1 MNQQSKYERQQGL
14 YRSEYE
20 HDACGVGMVANLS
33 GEASHE
39 IVVNGMTILKR
50 LMHRGATGNDPE
62 TGDGAGLLMKIPHG
76 FFRKVLGDVF
86 SHKERKERKDNKEAN
101 KLCDLCDLCSENK
114 PFGVAMIFGGEGEE
128 GAIAAAVHGEGC
140 EVLAWRDV
148 PTNPSAIGKDARSV
162 MPRIRQLFVAL
173 RHSTTD
179 SGQRLSDDE
188 CRMSFEHRLY
198 VIRRQIEKTTTKTYV
213 CSCSSRTIVYKG
225 LLLATQIEKFYP
237 DLSDPDF
244 ISPFAIVHQRY
255 STNTFPSWEL
265 AHPFRAIAH
274 NGEINALKGNLNALA
289 AREPSLAFS
298 EAAGAGRQ
306 PYQDSARPESAPYQI
321 DIKKILP
328 LINKGQSDSAS
339 LDNMF
344 ELLVAAGRDAPHA
357 MMMLIPQAWGAKYHM
372 GHDVRA
378 FYEYHSA
385 LMEPWDGPAAV
396 AFTDGISLGAALDRN
411 GLRPARWTLTKDGL
425 FVLASETGVLD
436 IAPESVARHGRLK
449 PGSILWLDLVNHR
462 LMEDAEVKTYYAR
475 RQPYRRW
482 VKENH
487 IPVTGLFNEIV
498 PSKMGN
504 GELGMG
510 NGILDEQQ
518 RFGWTLEDVEL
529 ILRPMAET
537 GHEPVGAMGNDAAL
551 ACLRA
556 HGQFRLFDYFHQLF
570 AQVTNPPIDPIR
582 EELVMSIMTYIGNQA
597 NILSE
602 TPEHAR
608 LVKMTR
614 PVLTDDELER
624 MRNIPDF
631 PAKTLSMC
639 VRERGECKV
648 ECVKCKV
655 GNGEPGWLNTALDQ
669 LAADALQAVK
679 DGAKI
684 IILSDRNFLAAKDAK
699 IAKDSGDN
707 NLCDLCD
714 LCGKKR
720 IPSLLAVTAVNKALA
735 EAGVRPSVGI
745 VVESGEVL
753 EVHHFA
759 VLLGFGA
766 TAINPWLALA
776 TVSQIGRAVA
786 PRPPQSA
793 AAAGAGRQPYRGGDA
808 ARPESAPYLAT
819 TNYVTAVCKGIMKI
833 MSKMGISTLRSYR
846 SARIFEAVGLGPK
859 LMEEYFGGVTSPVGG
874 LELEDIE
881 NLIEG
886 VRGNLGS
893 PGSCPPGG
901 EYRARKGGEEHLWNP
916 QRLIDFREAVRHND
930 YARFHRYTDDIDQHS
945 HVTLRSQ
952 LEFANVANVKML
964 PMANSNDQLETGNI
978 GTGNNSTLATFIE
991 PVDSI
996 VKHFVGG
1003 AMSLGS
1009 LSPEA
1014 HETIALALNGL
1025 GTMSNSGE
1033 GGENP
1038 ERFGT
1043 EKNSAIKQVAS
1054 GRFGVTIEYL
1064 RSAKDL
1070 QIKLAQGAK
1079 PGEGGQLPGHKVNDL
1094 VARLRHAKPG
1104 TTLISPPPHHDIY
1117 SIEDLAQLIYD
1128 LKCANP
1134 EARVSVKLVSEAGV
1148 GTIAAGVAKAHADVV
1163 VISGFDGGTGA
1174 APLTSMKHAGLP
1186 WEVGLAEAHQTLIKN
1201 NLRHRV
1207 KLQVDGQLRTGRD
1220 IVIAAMLGADEFAFG
1235 TSMLVSL
1242 GCVQCRNCNLNCCPV
1257 GIATQKEGLR
1267 AKFAGKPEHLQSYFR
1282 FLAEEV
1288 REILASLGLHSLAE
1302 ARGRTDLLQAK
1313 EGTTFDFGDLFATK
1327 NAKIAKDSCDK
1338 NLCGLCGKESENYDT
1353 RELIPA
1359 VESGER
1365 TLVRMISNCDRSVGA
1380 ALSGWLVAR
1389 RASSPADL
1397 TVNFT
1402 GVAGQSFGA
1411 FLAKGITF
1419 NLRGEANDYIG
1430 KSLSGGVI
1438 TIRPPEL
1445 PKSPDI
1451 PDNPESPEF
1460 HPETNVIAGNVIA
1473 YGGTSGAIYINGQ
1486 AGERF
1491 GIRNS
1496 GVTLVAEG
1504 IGDHGCEYMT
1514 GGVALILGPTGIN
1527 FGAGMTGGVAYVL
1540 DESGDFDLK
1549 CNLDSI
1555 DLAGVAAD
1563 SEEERELLAL
1573 LREHVARTASPLA
1586 ARVLA
1591 DWPAYR
1597 PKFVRAVPVASA

>member
-1 MNQQSKYERQQGL
+1 MNHQSEYGRQRGL

-39 IVVNGMTILKR
+39 IVVKGTTILKR

-76 FFRKVLGDVF
+76 FFRKVVEELSRAETQSG
-86 SHKERKERKDNKEAN
+86 KERGEAF
-101 KLCDLCDLCSENK
+101 L
-114 PFGVAMIFGGEGEE
+114 FGVAMIFGGEGEE
-128 GAIAAAVHGEGC
+128 KAIENAVRAEGC

-148 PTNPSAIGKDARSV
+148 PTNPDAIGTDARKV
-162 MPRIRQLFVAL
+162 MPRIRQLFIAAKITKNAETREKLCDVC
-173 RHSTTD
+173 D
-179 SGQRLSDDE
+179 PCGKNDE
-188 CRMSFEHRLY
+188 GFEHRLY
-198 VIRRQIEKTTTKTYV
+198 VVRRQIEKTTRNTYV

-244 ISPFAIVHQRY
+244 VSPFAIVHQRY

-274 NGEINALKGNLNALA
+274 NGEINAIKGNLNALA
-289 AREPSLAFS
+289 AREGALKFPDVVMATASMERQEGRAVAPRPPQKS
-298 EAAGAGRQ
+298 AVAGAGRQ
-306 PYQDSARPESAPYQI
+306 PYQI

-328 LINKGQSDSAS
+328 LIDRRQSDSAS

-396 AFTDGISLGAALDRN
+396 AFTDGIGLGATLDRN

-436 IAPESVARHGRLK
+436 IPPENVVRHGRLK
-449 PGSILWLDLVNHR
+449 PGSILWLDLERHR
-462 LMEDAEVKTYYAR
+462 LMEDAEVKTFYAR
-475 RQPYRRW
+475 RRPYRRW

-498 PSKMGN
+498 PSSADGRTVSS
-504 GELGMG
+504 
-510 NGILDEQQ
+510 Q
-518 RFGWTLEDVEL
+518 REYFGWTLEDLEL

-551 ACLRA
+551 ACL
-556 HGQFRLFDYFHQLF
+556 GGGNRLCLFNYFHQLF

-597 NILSE
+597 NILAE

-614 PVLTDDELER
+614 PVLTDDELKR
-624 MRNIPDF
+624 MRNIPEF
-631 PAKTLSMC
+631 PAKTLSMHA
-639 VRERGECKV
+639 EQQGP
-648 ECVKCKV
+648 
-655 GNGEPGWLNTALDQ
+655 GNGERGWLKAALDR
-669 LAADALQAVK
+669 LAAEALQAVRN
-679 DGAKI
+679 GAKI
-684 IILSDRNFLAAKDAK
+684 LILSDRERDVRHETIDAATRLAPNV
-699 IAKDSGDN
+699 SRQN
-707 NLCDLCD
+707 
-714 LCGKKR
+714 R
-720 IPSLLAVTAVNKALA
+720 IPSLLAVAAVNKALTK
-735 EAGVRPSVGI
+735 AGVRPSVGI

-776 TVSQIGRAVA
+776 SLPHFAKC
-786 PRPPQSA
+786 
-793 AAAGAGRQPYRGGDA
+793 GGS
-808 ARPESAPYLAT
+808 PNPHLAT
-819 TNYVTAVCKGIMKI
+819 SNYISAVCKGIMKI

-859 LMEEYFGGVTSPVGG
+859 IMDEYFGGVTSPVGG

-881 NLIEG
+881 QIIDARHGTLDEQRVARLTSHAQVLSSI
-886 VRGNLGS
+886 V
-893 PGSCPPGG
+893 PGG
-901 EYRARKGGEEHLWNP
+901 AYRARKGGEEHLWTP

-930 YARFHRYTDDIDQHS
+930 YARFHRYTDDIDRNS
-945 HVTLRSQ
+945 RVTLRSQ
-952 LEFANVANVKML
+952 LEFEDARQEPRDETTRLASHVSRQE
-964 PMANSNDQLETGNI
+964 NSRLEPI
-978 GTGNNSTLATFIE
+978 
-991 PVDSI
+991 DSI

-1043 EKNSAIKQVAS
+1043 DRNSAIKQVAS

-1079 PGEGGQLPGHKVNDL
+1079 PGEGGQLPAHKVNEF

-1134 EARVSVKLVSEAGV
+1134 GARVSVKLVSEAGV

-1186 WEVGLAEAHQTLIKN
+1186 WETGLAEAHQTLVKN

-1220 IVIAAMLGADEFAFG
+1220 IVVAAMLGADEFAFG

-1257 GIATQKEGLR
+1257 GIATQKEELR
-1267 AKFAGKPEHLQSYFR
+1267 AKFAGKPEHLQTYFR

-1288 REILASLGLHSLAE
+1288 REILASLGLRSLAE
-1302 ARGRTDLLQAK
+1302 ARGRVDMLKAK
-1313 EGTTFDFGDLFATK
+1313 EGSAFDFGEMLAFNERLGEDTPPCQDGTVGSRVPRDGAVGSRVPHDG
-1327 NAKIAKDSCDK
+1327 AAGRDAPVAPQ
-1338 NLCGLCGKESENYDT
+1338 NYDT

-1359 VESGER
+1359 VERGE
-1365 TLVRMISNCDRSVGA
+1365 TSLVRIISNCDRSVGA
-1380 ALSGWLVAR
+1380 ALSGWSVANP
-1389 RASSPADL
+1389 SPDGR
-1397 TVNFT
+1397 TVFVQFT

-1419 NLRGEANDYIG
+1419 DLRGEANDYVG

-1438 TIRPPEL
+1438 TIAPPDSKRTTASNVA
-1445 PKSPDI
+1445 PFS
-1451 PDNPESPEF
+1451 PES
-1460 HPETNVIAGNVIA
+1460 NVIAGNVIA
-1473 YGGTSGAIYINGQ
+1473 YGATSGQIFINGL

-1496 GVTLVAEG
+1496 GATLVVEG
-1504 IGDHGCEYMT
+1504 VGDHGCEYMT
-1514 GGVALILGPTGIN
+1514 GGVAVILGPVGVN
-1527 FGAGMTGGVAYVL
+1527 FAAGMTGGVAYVYDEAATL
-1540 DESGDFDLK
+1540 DLNS
-1549 CNLDSI
+1549 NLDSV
-1555 DLAGVAAD
+1555 DLFPIEAG
-1563 SEEERELLAL
+1563 SEDEKELLSVL
-1573 LREHVARTASPLA
+1573 GEHIARTGSPKA
-1586 ARVLA
+1586 KRIVEGWAEARPMFTKV
-1591 DWPAYR
+1591 
-1597 PKFVRAVPVASA
+1597 VPVAVATSAC

>member
-1 MNQQSKYERQQGL
+1 MNGKYVQQGL
-14 YRSEYE
+14 YRREYE

-33 GEASHE
+33 GEANHD
-39 IVVNGMTILKR
+39 IVEKGMTILKR

-62 TGDGAGLLMKIPHG
+62 TGDGAGLLLKIPHA
-76 FFRKVLGDVF
+76 FFRKVIGTLSHAEAQRDGD
-86 SHKERKERKDNKEAN
+86 RG
-101 KLCDLCDLCSENK
+101 ENFL
-114 PFGVAMIFGGEGEE
+114 FGVAMIFGGEGEE
-128 GAIAAAVHGEGC
+128 KTIEKVVKDEGC
-140 EVLAWRDV
+140 EVIGWRDV
-148 PTNPSAIGKDARSV
+148 PVNPDAIGHDARKV
-162 MPRIRQLFVAL
+162 MPKIRQLFISESL
-173 RHSTTD
+173 TGFT
-179 SGQRLSDDE
+179 RLTELSESSNPVNPVNPVKKD
-188 CRMSFEHRLY
+188 FERRLY
-198 VIRRQIEKTTTKTYV
+198 IIRREIEKATKDTYV

-255 STNTFPSWEL
+255 STNTFPTWEL

-274 NGEINALKGNLNALA
+274 NGEINAIKGNLTALA
-289 AREPSLAFS
+289 AREASL
-298 EAAGAGRQ
+298 
-306 PYQDSARPESAPYQI
+306 ESPTFG
-321 DIKKILP
+321 DDLKKILP
-328 LINKGQSDSAS
+328 IVHGGQSDSAS
-339 LDNMF
+339 LDNIF

-357 MMMLIPQAWGAKYHM
+357 MMMLVPQAWGAKYHM

-396 AFTDGISLGAALDRN
+396 AFTDGLGLGATLDRN
-411 GLRPARWTLTKDGL
+411 GLRPARWTLTKHGL

-436 IAPESVARHGRLK
+436 IAPGDIERHGRLK
-449 PGSILWLDLVNHR
+449 PGAILWLDLEKHR
-462 LMEDAEVKTYYAR
+462 LMEDAEIKNSYAR
-475 RQPYRRW
+475 RRPYRRW
-482 VKENH
+482 VKENQ
-487 IPVTGLFNEIV
+487 IPVTGLFTEIV
-498 PSKMGN
+498 PSKLGN
-504 GELGMG
+504 GEWGMG
-510 NGILDEQQ
+510 NGIQRERE
-518 RFGWTLEDVEL
+518 RFGWSLEDVEL

-551 ACLRA
+551 ACLRGA
-556 HGQFRLFDYFHQLF
+556 GNNGQFKMFDCFHQLF

-582 EELVMSIMTYIGNQA
+582 EELVMSIMTYIGNEG
-597 NILSE
+597 NILAE
-602 TPEHAR
+602 TPGHAR

-614 PVLTDDELER
+614 PVLTDDELKR

-631 PAKTLSMC
+631 PAKTLSMI
-639 VRERGECKV
+639 VGEWGT
-648 ECVKCKV
+648 
-655 GNGEPGWLNTALDQ
+655 GNGERETGNGERGWLKDALDA
-669 LAADALQAVK
+669 LAADALAAVK
-679 DGAKI
+679 EGAKI
-684 IILSDRNFLAAKDAK
+684 VILTDRISHAETQSRRDGLTQ
-699 IAKDSGDN
+699 SSVSQR
-707 NLCDLCD
+707 LCAS
-714 LCGKKR
+714 KK
-720 IPSLLAVTAVNKALA
+720 IPSLLAVAAVNKALVD
-735 EAGVRPSVGI
+735 AGARPSVGI
-745 VVESGEVL
+745 VVESGEVR

-766 TAINPWLALA
+766 TAVNPYLALA
-776 TVSQIGRAVA
+776 TVTEIGKDDTVK
-786 PRPPQSA
+786 A
-793 AAAGAGRQPYRGGDA
+793 AA
-808 ARPESAPYLAT
+808 
-819 TNYVTAVCKGIMKI
+819 NYVTAVCKGLMKI

-859 LMEEYFGGVTSPVGG
+859 IMAEYFDGVTSPVGG

-881 NLIEG
+881 KIVG
-886 VRGNLGS
+886 VKSWSGRKEECNSILQLQLKT
-893 PGSCPPGG
+893 PTLPPGG
-901 EYRARKGGEEHLWNP
+901 EYRTRNGGEEHLWTP
-916 QRLIDFREAVRHND
+916 QRLVDFRESVRHDD
-930 YARFHRYTDDIDQHS
+930 YARFKRYTDDIDQNS

-952 LEFANVANVKML
+952 LEFKVGVGER
-964 PMANSNDQLETGNI
+964 ND
-978 GTGNNSTLATFIE
+978 STLELQLKTRTIQGTNDVE
-991 PVDSI
+991 PADSI

-1079 PGEGGQLPGHKVNDL
+1079 PGEGGQLPAHKVDEF

-1186 WEVGLAEAHQTLIKN
+1186 WEVGLAEAHQTLVKN

-1235 TSMLVSL
+1235 TSMLVSI

-1257 GIATQKEGLR
+1257 GIATQKPELR
-1267 AKFAGKPEHLQSYFR
+1267 CKFAGKPEHLQRYFR

-1288 REILASLGLHSLAE
+1288 REHLAALGLKSLAE
-1302 ARGRTDLLQAK
+1302 ARGRADLLKAK
-1313 EGTTFDFGDLFATK
+1313 DGTSFDFSEMLASEEIGNSTLQLETPTPTIK
-1327 NAKIAKDSCDK
+1327 
-1338 NLCGLCGKESENYDT
+1338 ENYDF

-1359 VESGER
+1359 VEKGETEISR
-1365 TLVRMISNCDRSVGA
+1365 NISNCDRSVGT
-1380 ALSGWLVAR
+1380 ALSGWLIGEWGMGNGER
-1389 RASSPADL
+1389 NIE
-1397 TVNFT
+1397 VNFT

-1411 FLAKGITF
+1411 FLARGVTF
-1419 NLRGEANDYIG
+1419 NLVGEANDYIG
-1430 KSLSGGVI
+1430 KGISGGII
-1438 TIRPPEL
+1438 TIRPP
-1445 PKSPDI
+1445 KSDI
-1451 PDNPESPEF
+1451 VPEG
-1460 HPETNVIAGNVIA
+1460 NVIAGNVIA
-1473 YGGTSGAIYINGQ
+1473 YGGTSGAIFLNGQ

-1514 GGVALILGPTGIN
+1514 GGKVLVLGSTGVN
-1527 FGAGMTGGVAYVL
+1527 FGAGMTGGVAYVI
-1540 DESGDFDLK
+1540 DEAGDFDLK

-1555 DLAGVAAD
+1555 DLAGIAENSD
-1563 SEEERELLAL
+1563 DEQELLAL
-1573 LREHVARTASPLA
+1573 IREHAERTGSPLA
-1586 ARVLA
+1586 ARILA
-1591 DWPAYR
+1591 DWSAYR
-1597 PKFVRAVPVASA
+1597 PKFVKILPTGR

>member
-1 MNQQSKYERQQGL
+1 MNQQGKYEERGL
-14 YRSEYE
+14 YRREYE

-39 IVVNGMTILKR
+39 IVEKGMTILKR

-62 TGDGAGLLMKIPHG
+62 TGDGAGLLMRIPHE
-76 FFRKVLGDVF
+76 FFKKILGNGEWGTGNGD
-86 SHKERKERKDNKEAN
+86 
-101 KLCDLCDLCSENK
+101 
-114 PFGVAMIFGGEGEE
+114 FGVAMIFGGEGEE
-128 GAIAAAVHGEGC
+128 EKIEAAVKGEGC

-148 PTNPSAIGKDARSV
+148 PTNPEAIGHDARAV
-162 MPRIRQLFVAL
+162 MPRIRQLFIGTSDLGPRTQATEVGSPKSEAL
-173 RHSTTD
+173 
-179 SGQRLSDDE
+179 
-188 CRMSFEHRLY
+188 SFERRLY
-198 VIRRQIEKTTTKTYV
+198 IIRRVIEKATKNTYV

-255 STNTFPSWEL
+255 STNTFPTWEL

-274 NGEINALKGNLNALA
+274 NGEINAIKGNLNALA
-289 AREPSLAFS
+289 AREASLKSPAF
-298 EAAGAGRQ
+298 G
-306 PYQDSARPESAPYQI
+306 D
-321 DIKKILP
+321 DLKKILP
-328 LINKGQSDSAS
+328 IVHGGQSDSAS
-339 LDNMF
+339 LDNIF
-344 ELLVAAGRDAPHA
+344 ELLVATGRDAPHA

-396 AFTDGISLGAALDRN
+396 AFTDGVGLGATLDRN
-411 GLRPARWTLTKDGL
+411 GLRPARWTLTNDGL

-436 IAPESVARHGRLK
+436 IAPESIVRHGRLR
-449 PGSILWLDLVNHR
+449 PGAILWLDLEKHR
-462 LMEDAEVKTYYAR
+462 LMEDAEIKNFYAR
-475 RQPYRRW
+475 RRPYRRW

-487 IPVTGLFNEIV
+487 IPVTGLFTEIV
-498 PSKMGN
+498 PSSPDGRTVSDQK
-504 GELGMG
+504 
-510 NGILDEQQ
+510 
-518 RFGWTLEDVEL
+518 RFGWSLEDIEL
-529 ILRPMAET
+529 ILCPMVET

-551 ACLRA
+551 ASLSKKSRT
-556 HGQFRLFDYFHQLF
+556 LFDYFHQLF

-582 EELVMSIMTYIGNQA
+582 EELVMSIMTYIGNEG
-597 NILSE
+597 NILAE

-614 PVLTDDELER
+614 PVLTDDEIVRLR
-624 MRNIPDF
+624 SIPDF
-631 PAKTLSMC
+631 PAKTLSMI
-639 VRERGECKV
+639 VGERV
-648 ECVKCKV
+648 A
-655 GNGEPGWLNTALDQ
+655 GNGEQGWLKAALDA
-669 LAADALQAVK
+669 LADDALAAVK

-684 IILSDRNFLAAKDAK
+684 IVLSDRFLNADAASEVLK
-699 IAKDSGDN
+699 N
-707 NLCDLCD
+707 
-714 LCGKKR
+714 R
-720 IPSLLAVTAVNKALA
+720 IPSLLAVAAVNKALTK
-735 EAGVRPSVGI
+735 AGVRPSVGI
-745 VVESGEVL
+745 VVESGEVR

-766 TAINPWLALA
+766 TAVNPWLALA
-776 TVSQIGRAVA
+776 TVSDI
-786 PRPPQSA
+786 
-793 AAAGAGRQPYRGGDA
+793 A
-808 ARPESAPYLAT
+808 AREGIAPHQAT
-819 TNYVTAVCKGIMKI
+819 SNYVSAICKGIMKI

-846 SARIFEAVGLGPK
+846 SARIFEAVGLGSK
-859 LMEEYFGGVTSPVGG
+859 IMAEYFEGVTSPVGG
-874 LELEDIE
+874 LELQDIE
-881 NLIEG
+881 EILT
-886 VRGNLGS
+886 GS
-893 PGSCPPGG
+893 ARLTGSVQNTLSPGG
-901 EYRARKGGEEHLWNP
+901 EYRLRKEGEEHLWTP
-916 QRLIDFREAVRHND
+916 QRLVDFRESVRHDD
-930 YARFHRYTDDIDQHS
+930 YARFHRYTDDIDQNS

-952 LEFANVANVKML
+952 LKFKSLTGFTGLEKTINPDNLVNPVK
-964 PMANSNDQLETGNI
+964 TNI
-978 GTGNNSTLATFIE
+978 ES
-991 PVDSI
+991 VDSI

-1043 EKNSAIKQVAS
+1043 DRNSAIKQVAS

-1079 PGEGGQLPGHKVNDL
+1079 PGEGGQLPAHKVNEF

-1186 WEVGLAEAHQTLIKN
+1186 WEVGLAEAHQTLVKN
-1201 NLRHRV
+1201 NLRDRV

-1220 IVIAAMLGADEFAFG
+1220 IVVAAMLGADEFAFG

-1242 GCVQCRNCNLNCCPV
+1242 GCIQCRNCNLNCCPV
-1257 GIATQKEGLR
+1257 GIATQKDELR
-1267 AKFAGKPEHLQSYFR
+1267 CKFAGKPEHLQRYFR

-1288 REILASLGLHSLAE
+1288 REHLASLGLNSLAE
-1302 ARGRTDLLQAK
+1302 ARGRTDLLKAK
-1313 EGTTFDFGDLFATK
+1313 EDSKFDFGEMLAQDEKTLDNET
-1327 NAKIAKDSCDK
+1327 
-1338 NLCGLCGKESENYDT
+1338 SEVGSPKFEVLDNYDF

-1359 VESGER
+1359 VDKGE
-1365 TLVRMISNCDRSVGA
+1365 THLVRAISNCDRSVGT
-1380 ALSGWLVAR
+1380 ALSGHIAKAR
-1389 RASSPADL
+1389 FENRSPEGQT
-1397 TVNFT
+1397 TVDFT

-1411 FLAKGITF
+1411 FLAKGVVF

-1438 TIRPPEL
+1438 TIAPP
-1445 PKSPDI
+1445 PGFAGA
-1451 PDNPESPEF
+1451 PEA
-1460 HPETNVIAGNVIA
+1460 NAIAGNVIA
-1473 YGGTSGAIYINGQ
+1473 YGATSGAIYINGQ

-1496 GVTLVAEG
+1496 GATLVVEG

-1514 GGVALILGPTGIN
+1514 GGAAVVLGPVGVN
-1527 FGAGMTGGVAYVL
+1527 FAAGMTGGVAYVY
-1540 DESGDFDLK
+1540 DESGDLDLN
-1549 CNLDSI
+1549 CNLDSV
-1555 DLAGVAAD
+1555 DLFPVAEG
-1563 SEEERELLAL
+1563 SEDEAQLLSILRRHVELTSSPKASRMLASWSL
-1573 LREHVARTASPLA
+1573 
-1586 ARVLA
+1586 
-1591 DWPAYR
+1591 
-1597 PKFVRAVPVASA
+1597 VRARFAKVVPTCA

>member
-1 MNQQSKYERQQGL
+1 MNQQSKFEHQGL
-14 YRSEYE
+14 YRREFE

-62 TGDGAGLLMKIPHG
+62 TGDGAGLLMRIPKK
-76 FFRKVLGDVF
+76 FFAAKVTPLRDRMSGNASF
-86 SHKERKERKDNKEAN
+86 
-101 KLCDLCDLCSENK
+101 

-128 GAIAAAVHGEGC
+128 KIVEDTVRNNNC

-148 PTNPSAIGKDARSV
+148 PTNPDAIGKDARSV
-162 MPRIRQLFVAL
+162 MPRIRQLFIGAL
-173 RHSTTD
+173 DLGSE
-179 SGQRLSDDE
+179 SA
-188 CRMSFEHRLY
+188 FERRLY
-198 VIRRQIEKTTTKTYV
+198 IIRREIEKAAKNLYI

-225 LLLATQIEKFYP
+225 LLLATQMEKFYP

-244 ISPFAIVHQRY
+244 ISPFALVHQRY

-265 AHPFRAIAH
+265 AHPFRALAH

-289 AREPSLAFS
+289 AREPSLASPLFGD
-298 EAAGAGRQ
+298 ELKRL
-306 PYQDSARPESAPYQI
+306 
-321 DIKKILP
+321 LP
-328 LINKGQSDSAS
+328 IVHQGQSDSAS
-339 LDNMF
+339 LDNIF
-344 ELLVAAGRDAPHA
+344 EMLVAAGRDAPHA

-396 AFTDGISLGAALDRN
+396 AFTDGIGIGATLDRN
-411 GLRPARWTLTKDGL
+411 GLRPARWTLTNDGL

-436 IAPESVARHGRLK
+436 IAPERIARHGRIK
-449 PGSILWLDLVNHR
+449 PGSILWLDLEKHR
-462 LMEDAEVKTYYAR
+462 ILEDAELKNFYAR
-475 RQPYRRW
+475 RRPYRRW
-482 VKENH
+482 INENH
-487 IPVTGLFNEIV
+487 IPVTGLFTEIV
-498 PSKMGN
+498 PSKCPH
-504 GELGMG
+504 
-510 NGILDEQQ
+510 DESGKEALLRERQ
-518 RFGWTLEDVEL
+518 RFGWTLEDMEL
-529 ILRPMAET
+529 LLRPMAET

-551 ACLRA
+551 ACLSKRS
-556 HGQFRLFDYFHQLF
+556 HTLFDHFHQLF

-582 EELVMSIMTYIGNQA
+582 EELVMSIMTYIGNQG
-597 NILSE
+597 NILAE

-614 PVLTDDELER
+614 PVLTDDELKR
-624 MRNIPDF
+624 IRNIPDF
-631 PAKTLSMC
+631 PAKTLSMYFD
-639 VRERGECKV
+639 GKL
-648 ECVKCKV
+648 KA
-655 GNGEPGWLNTALDQ
+655 ALDA
-669 LAADALQAVK
+669 LATDALKAVK

-684 IILSDRNFLAAKDAK
+684 IVLSDRSALSA
-699 IAKDSGDN
+699 
-707 NLCDLCD
+707 
-714 LCGKKR
+714 KR
-720 IPSLLAVTAVNKALA
+720 IPSLLAVAAVNKVLTD
-735 EAGVRPSVGI
+735 AGVRPSVGI
-745 VVESGEVL
+745 IVESGEVR
-753 EVHHFA
+753 EIHHFA

-766 TAINPWLALA
+766 TAINPWLAFASLYDF
-776 TVSQIGRAVA
+776 TKCDSVT
-786 PRPPQSA
+786 A
-793 AAAGAGRQPYRGGDA
+793 AA
-808 ARPESAPYLAT
+808 
-819 TNYVTAVCKGIMKI
+819 NYVSAVCKGLMKI

-859 LMEEYFGGVTSPVGG
+859 IMSEYFGGVVSPVGG

-881 NLIEG
+881 NAQDTFL
-886 VRGNLGS
+886 
-893 PGSCPPGG
+893 PGG
-901 EYRARKGGEEHLWNP
+901 EYRARKGGVEHLWTPN
-916 QRLIDFREAVRHND
+916 RIVDFRESVRHD
-930 YARFHRYTDDIDQHS
+930 DFARFKRYTDSIDLES
-945 HVTLRSQ
+945 GVTLRSQ
-952 LEFANVANVKML
+952 LEFNGRA
-964 PMANSNDQLETGNI
+964 G
-978 GTGNNSTLATFIE
+978 STNPPVGSRVPRDSDGRAASPLAAADVQS
-991 PVDSI
+991 VDSI
-996 VKHFVGG
+996 VKHFIGG

-1043 EKNSAIKQVAS
+1043 DKNSAIKQVAS

-1064 RSAKDL
+1064 HSAKDL

-1079 PGEGGQLPGHKVNDL
+1079 PGEGGQLPAHKVDEF

-1134 EARVSVKLVSEAGV
+1134 KARISVKLVSEAGV

-1163 VISGFDGGTGA
+1163 IISGYDGGTGA

-1235 TSMLVSL
+1235 TSMLVSI
-1242 GCVQCRNCNLNCCPV
+1242 GCIQCRNCNLNCCPV
-1257 GIATQKEGLR
+1257 GIATQKPELR
-1267 AKFAGKPEHLQSYFR
+1267 HKFAGKPEHLQRYFR

-1288 REILASLGLHSLAE
+1288 REHLAALGLKSLAE
-1302 ARGRTDLLQAK
+1302 ARGRADLLKAK
-1313 EGTTFDFGDLFATK
+1313 EGSRFDFGDVLQRLSGEDVIVTS
-1327 NAKIAKDSCDK
+1327 NAKGDLDA
-1338 NLCGLCGKESENYDT
+1338 NYDA
-1353 RELIPA
+1353 RELIP
-1359 VESGER
+1359 SLKTDGEAI
-1365 TLVRMISNCDRSVGA
+1365 LDRMISNCDRSVGA
-1380 ALSGWLVAR
+1380 MLSGHIVGMR
-1389 RASSPADL
+1389 VPPV

-1411 FLAKGITF
+1411 FLAKSITF
-1419 NLRGEANDYIG
+1419 NLVGEANDYVG
-1430 KSLSGGVI
+1430 KSLSGGII
-1438 TIRPPEL
+1438 TIRPP
-1445 PKSPDI
+1445 SPDVRLFK
-1451 PDNPESPEF
+1451 PDEN
-1460 HPETNVIAGNVIA
+1460 TIAGNVIA
-1473 YGGTSGAIYINGQ
+1473 YGATSGKIFINGL

-1496 GVTLVAEG
+1496 GATLVAEG

-1514 GGVALILGPTGIN
+1514 GGVAVILGPVGVN
-1527 FGAGMTGGVAYVL
+1527 FAAGMTGGIAYVYDETATL
-1540 DESGDFDLK
+1540 DLNS
-1549 CNLDSI
+1549 NLDSV
-1555 DLAGVAAD
+1555 DLFPV
-1563 SEEERELLAL
+1563 EEGSAEEKELLSL
-1573 LREHVARTASPLA
+1573 LEEHVNRTCSPKAKAL
-1586 ARVLA
+1586 LA
-1591 DWPAYR
+1591 DWPNVR
-1597 PKFVRAVPVASA
+1597 PKFTKVEPTKAVGTSA

>member
-1 MNQQSKYERQQGL
+1 MNQQAKYEQQGL

-39 IVVNGMTILKR
+39 IVLKGMTILKR

-62 TGDGAGLLMKIPHG
+62 TGDGAGLLMRIPFA
-76 FFRKVLGDVF
+76 FFRKVMGF
-86 SHKERKERKDNKEAN
+86 GQKGT
-101 KLCDLCDLCSENK
+101 ENGA
-114 PFGVAMIFGGEGEE
+114 FGVAMVFGGEGEE
-128 GAIAAAVHGEGC
+128 STIENCVKNNSC
-140 EVLAWRDV
+140 EILGWRDV
-148 PTNPSAIGKDARSV
+148 PVNPDAVGHDARAV
-162 MPRIRQLFVAL
+162 MPRIRQLFIDCA
-173 RHSTTD
+173 D
-179 SGQRLSDDE
+179 
-188 CRMSFEHRLY
+188 EHRLY
-198 VIRRQIEKTTTKTYV
+198 VIRREIEKATSKTYI
-213 CSCSSRTIVYKG
+213 CSCSSRTVVYKG

-244 ISPFAIVHQRY
+244 ASSFAIVHQRY

-289 AREPSLAFS
+289 AREPSLASPVF
-298 EAAGAGRQ
+298 G
-306 PYQDSARPESAPYQI
+306 D

-328 LINKGQSDSAS
+328 VVHQGQSDSAS

-357 MMMLIPQAWGAKYHM
+357 MMMLVPQAWGRKYHM

-385 LMEPWDGPAAV
+385 LMEPWDGPAAL
-396 AFTDGISLGAALDRN
+396 AFTDGKSPGAALDRN
-411 GLRPARWTLTKDGL
+411 GLRPARWTLTKDGM

-436 IAPESVARHGRLK
+436 IAPETVARRGRLK
-449 PGSILWLDLVNHR
+449 PGSILWLDLAKHR
-462 LMEDAEVKTYYAR
+462 LMEDAELKTFYAR
-475 RQPYRRW
+475 RRPYRRW

-487 IPVTGLFNEIV
+487 IPVTGLFSEIV
-498 PSKMGN
+498 PSRLLCN
-504 GELGMG
+504 GELAA
-510 NGILDEQQ
+510 EQK
-518 RFGWTLEDVEL
+518 RFGYSLEDLEL
-529 ILRPMAET
+529 ILRPMCET

-551 ACLRA
+551 ACLSKKPRVM
-556 HGQFRLFDYFHQLF
+556 FDCFHQLF

-597 NILSE
+597 NILAE

-614 PVLTDDELER
+614 PVLTDDEMMRL
-624 MRNIPDF
+624 RNIPGF
-631 PAKTLSMC
+631 PAKTLSMAF
-639 VRERGECKV
+639 EGALKD
-648 ECVKCKV
+648 
-655 GNGEPGWLNTALDQ
+655 ALDN
-669 LAADALQAVK
+669 LASDALNAAK
-679 DGAKI
+679 EGAKI
-684 IILSDRNFLAAKDAK
+684 IILSDRDATASAK
-699 IAKDSGDN
+699 
-707 NLCDLCD
+707 
-714 LCGKKR
+714 R
-720 IPSLLAVTAVNKALA
+720 MPSLLAVAAVNKALA
-735 EAGVRPSVGI
+735 ATGDRASVGI
-745 VVESGEVL
+745 IVESGEVR

-759 VLLGFGA
+759 VLIGFGA
-766 TAINPWLALA
+766 TAVNPWLALA
-776 TVSQIGRAVA
+776 SVSEIGKTDKV
-786 PRPPQSA
+786 A
-793 AAAGAGRQPYRGGDA
+793 AAA
-808 ARPESAPYLAT
+808 
-819 TNYVTAVCKGIMKI
+819 NYVTAVCKGLMKI

-846 SARIFEAVGLGPK
+846 SAKIFEAVGLGPK
-859 LMEEYFGGVTSPVGG
+859 LMEDYFAGVTSPVGG
-874 LELEDIE
+874 MELEDLE
-881 NLIEG
+881 KALASNPVTPAQGTL
-886 VRGNLGS
+886 S
-893 PGSCPPGG
+893 SGG
-901 EYRARKGGEEHLWNP
+901 EYRFRKDGEEHLWNP
-916 QRLIDFREAVRHND
+916 QRVTDFREAVRSDD
-930 YARFHRYTDDIDQHS
+930 YARFHRYTDDIDKNS
-945 HVTLRSQ
+945 NVTLRSQ
-952 LEFANVANVKML
+952 LEFSAVDHAGNVESV
-964 PMANSNDQLETGNI
+964 
-978 GTGNNSTLATFIE
+978 E

-1079 PGEGGQLPGHKVNDL
+1079 PGEGGQLPAHKVNEF

-1134 EARVSVKLVSEAGV
+1134 QARVSVKLVSEAGV
-1148 GTIAAGVAKAHADVV
+1148 GTIAAGVAKAHADVI

-1186 WEVGLAEAHQTLIKN
+1186 WEVGLAEAHQTLVKN
-1201 NLRHRV
+1201 NLRDRV

-1235 TSMLVSL
+1235 TSMLVAL

-1257 GIATQKEGLR
+1257 GIATQKEELR
-1267 AKFAGKPEHLQSYFR
+1267 CKFAGKPEHLQAYFR

-1288 REILASLGLHSLAE
+1288 REHLAALGLNSLAD
-1302 ARGRTDLLQAK
+1302 ARGRADLLKAK
-1313 EGTTFDFGDLFATK
+1313 ESSKFDFGDVLQSNFVESSRQQIVAVES
-1327 NAKIAKDSCDK
+1327 NQQPSIASQ
-1338 NLCGLCGKESENYDT
+1338 NYDFH
-1353 RELIPA
+1353 ELIPA
-1359 VESGER
+1359 VEKGETNLER
-1365 TLVRMISNCDRSVGA
+1365 AISNCDRSVGA
-1380 ALSGWLVAR
+1380 ALSGWLVANR
-1389 RASSPADL
+1389 SLNGQAPSPDRQAPSPDHQAPSPDGRTAFDL
-1397 TVNFT
+1397 TANFT

-1411 FLAKGITF
+1411 FLAKGVTF
-1419 NLRGEANDYIG
+1419 NLVGEANDYIG

-1438 TIRPPEL
+1438 TIRPQEGAAFA
-1445 PKSPDI
+1445 
-1451 PDNPESPEF
+1451 PES
-1460 HPETNVIAGNVIA
+1460 NVIAGNVIA
-1473 YGGTSGAIYINGQ
+1473 YGATSGEIFINGL

-1496 GVTLVAEG
+1496 GATLVAEG
-1504 IGDHGCEYMT
+1504 VGDHGCEYMT
-1514 GGVALILGPTGIN
+1514 GGKVVIIGPVGVN
-1527 FGAGMTGGVAYVL
+1527 FAAGMTGGVAYVYDEKATL
-1540 DESGDFDLK
+1540 DLN
-1549 CNLDSI
+1549 CNLDSV
-1555 DLAGVAAD
+1555 DLFPM
-1563 SEEERELLAL
+1563 EENSDDEAELIAL
-1573 LREHVARTASPLA
+1573 LKEHCARTNSPKAKRILNNW
-1586 ARVLA
+1586 
-1591 DWPAYR
+1591 DTER
-1597 PKFVRAVPVASA
+1597 PKFAKVLPIAAGRSMV

>member
-1 MNQQSKYERQQGL
+1 MNQQSKHEQRGL

-33 GEASHE
+33 GEASHD
-39 IVVNGMTILKR
+39 IVEKGMTILKR

-76 FFRKVLGDVF
+76 FFRKVLSRAETPRRGGD
-86 SHKERKERKDNKEAN
+86 
-101 KLCDLCDLCSENK
+101 DL
-114 PFGVAMIFGGEGEE
+114 FGVGMLFGGEGEE
-128 GAIAAAVHGEGC
+128 EKIESIVKENGC
-140 EVLAWRDV
+140 DVLAWRDV
-148 PTNPSAIGKDARSV
+148 PTNPDAIGHDARSV
-162 MPRIRQLFVAL
+162 MPKIRQLFIATKNTENTKNIENKEL
-173 RHSTTD
+173 CDLCDLCGKNPET
-179 SGQRLSDDE
+179 
-188 CRMSFEHRLY
+188 SFERRLY
-198 VIRRQIEKTTTKTYV
+198 IIRREIEKSTKDTYI

-255 STNTFPSWEL
+255 STNTFPTWEL

-274 NGEINALKGNLNALA
+274 NGEINAIKGNLTALA
-289 AREPSLAFS
+289 AREASL
-298 EAAGAGRQ
+298 
-306 PYQDSARPESAPYQI
+306 ESPTFG
-321 DIKKILP
+321 DDLKKLLP
-328 LINKGQSDSAS
+328 IVHGGQSDSAS
-339 LDNMF
+339 LDNIF

-357 MMMLIPQAWGAKYHM
+357 MMMLVPQAWGAKYHM

-396 AFTDGISLGAALDRN
+396 AFTDGLGLGATLDRN
-411 GLRPARWTLTKDGL
+411 GLRPARWTLTKNGL

-436 IAPESVARHGRLK
+436 IAPGDVERHGRLK
-449 PGSILWLDLVNHR
+449 PGAILWLDLEKHR
-462 LMEDAEVKTYYAR
+462 LMEDAEIKNFYAR
-475 RQPYRRW
+475 RRPYRRW
-482 VKENH
+482 VKENQ
-487 IPVTGLFNEIV
+487 IPVTGLFTEIV
-498 PSKMGN
+498 PSELGN
-504 GELGMG
+504 GEWGTYPPSEASAEGGSMRGG
-510 NGILDEQQ
+510 NGIQRERE
-518 RFGWTLEDVEL
+518 RFGWSLEDVEL

-551 ACLRA
+551 ACLR
-556 HGQFRLFDYFHQLF
+556 GEGRGKGEEGRGFRLFDCFHQLF

-582 EELVMSIMTYIGNQA
+582 EELVMSIMTYIGNEG
-597 NILSE
+597 NILAE
-602 TPEHAR
+602 TPGHAR

-614 PVLTDDELER
+614 PVLTDDELKR

-631 PAKTLSMC
+631 PAKTLSMYF
-639 VRERGECKV
+639 EGELKS
-648 ECVKCKV
+648 
-655 GNGEPGWLNTALDQ
+655 ALDA
-669 LAADALQAVK
+669 LAADALAAVK
-679 DGAKI
+679 EGAKI
-684 IILSDRNFLAAKDAK
+684 VILTDRISHAETRNRPLRVGATLGEATEP
-699 IAKDSGDN
+699 SGASAESHREESPQLSAPQR
-707 NLCDLCD
+707 LCAS
-714 LCGKKR
+714 KK
-720 IPSLLAVTAVNKALA
+720 IPSLLAVAAVNKALVD
-735 EAGVRPSVGI
+735 AGVRPSVGI
-745 VVESGEVL
+745 VVESGEVR

-766 TAINPWLALA
+766 TAVNPYLALA
-776 TVSQIGRAVA
+776 TVTEIGKDDTVK
-786 PRPPQSA
+786 A
-793 AAAGAGRQPYRGGDA
+793 AA
-808 ARPESAPYLAT
+808 
-819 TNYVTAVCKGIMKI
+819 NYVTAVCKGLMKI

-859 LMEEYFGGVTSPVGG
+859 IMAEYFAGVTSPVGG
-874 LELEDIE
+874 LEIEDIE
-881 NLIEG
+881 KIISR
-886 VRGNLGS
+886 RGAEAQS
-893 PGSCPPGG
+893 VGG
-901 EYRARKGGEEHLWNP
+901 EYRTRNGGEEHLWTP
-916 QRLIDFREAVRHND
+916 QRLVDFRESVRHDD
-930 YARFHRYTDDIDQHS
+930 YARFKRYTDDIDQNS

-952 LEFANVANVKML
+952 LEFKLNH
-964 PMANSNDQLETGNI
+964 QT
-978 GTGNNSTLATFIE
+978 TE
-991 PVDSI
+991 PQNHQTTDVEDVDSI

-1079 PGEGGQLPGHKVNDL
+1079 PGEGGQLPAHKVDEF

-1186 WEVGLAEAHQTLIKN
+1186 WEVGLAEAHQTLVKN

-1220 IVIAAMLGADEFAFG
+1220 IVVAAMLGADEFAFG

-1257 GIATQKEGLR
+1257 GIATQKEELR
-1267 AKFAGKPEHLQSYFR
+1267 CKFAGKPEHLQRYFR

-1288 REILASLGLHSLAE
+1288 REHLAALGLKSLAE
-1302 ARGRTDLLQAK
+1302 ARGRADLLKAK
-1313 EGTTFDFGDLFATK
+1313 DGTSFDFGDIILAQRRRDAESSLT
-1327 NAKIAKDSCDK
+1327 
-1338 NLCGLCGKESENYDT
+1338 GLTGFTRLESDINPVNPVQENYDF

-1359 VESGER
+1359 VEKGETEICR
-1365 TLVRMISNCDRSVGA
+1365 NISNCDRSVGA
-1380 ALSGWLVAR
+1380 ALSGWLVA
-1389 RASSPADL
+1389 PQPPNYQTTKLPNHL

-1411 FLAKGITF
+1411 FLAKGVTF
-1419 NLRGEANDYIG
+1419 NLVGEANDYVG
-1430 KSLSGGVI
+1430 KSLSSGII
-1438 TIRPPEL
+1438 TIRPP
-1445 PKSPDI
+1445 KSDI
-1451 PDNPESPEF
+1451 VPER
-1460 HPETNVIAGNVIA
+1460 NVIAGNVIA
-1473 YGGTSGAIYINGQ
+1473 YGATSGEIYISGQ

-1496 GVTLVAEG
+1496 GATLVAEG

-1514 GGVALILGPTGIN
+1514 GGKVLVLGPTGVN
-1527 FGAGMTGGVAYVL
+1527 FGAGMTGGVAYVI

-1555 DLAGVAAD
+1555 DLEGVAESSD
-1563 SEEERELLAL
+1563 DERELLAL
-1573 LREHVARTASPLA
+1573 IREHAERTGSPLA
-1586 ARVLA
+1586 SRILA
-1591 DWPAYR
+1591 DWTAYR
-1597 PKFVRAVPVASA
+1597 PKFVKVAPTRE

>member
-1 MNQQSKYERQQGL
+1 MNQQNDSDRQQGL

-33 GEASHE
+33 GAASHE
-39 IVVNGMTILKR
+39 IVVSGMTILKR

-62 TGDGAGLLMKIPHG
+62 TGDGAGLLMKIPRA
-76 FFRKVLGDVF
+76 FFGKVLAAKAAKAAKAD
-86 SHKERKERKDNKEAN
+86 E
-101 KLCDLCDLCSENK
+101 L
-114 PFGVAMIFGGEGEE
+114 FGVAMIFGGEGEE
-128 GAIAAAVHGEGC
+128 GKIEAAVKAEGC
-140 EVLAWRDV
+140 DVLAWREV
-148 PTNPSAIGKDARSV
+148 PVNPAAIGKDARAV
-162 MPRIRQLFVAL
+162 MPRIRQVFISASQ
-173 RHSTTD
+173 RQSTE
-179 SGQRLSDDE
+179 SELE
-188 CRMSFEHRLY
+188 FERRLY
-198 VIRRQIEKTTTKTYV
+198 IVRRQIEKTTKDAYI

-244 ISPFAIVHQRY
+244 VSPFAIVHQRY

-289 AREPSLAFS
+289 AREPSLASPAF
-298 EAAGAGRQ
+298 G
-306 PYQDSARPESAPYQI
+306 D
-321 DIKKILP
+321 DLKKILP
-328 LINKGQSDSAS
+328 VVHQGQSDSAS

-357 MMMLIPQAWGAKYHM
+357 MMMLVPQAWGAKYHM

-385 LMEPWDGPAAV
+385 LMEPWDGPAAI

-411 GLRPARWTLTKDGL
+411 GLRPARWTLTRDGL

-436 IAPESVARHGRLK
+436 IPSESVARHGRLR
-449 PGSILWLDLVNHR
+449 PGAILWLDLVNHR
-462 LMEDAEVKTYYAR
+462 LMEDAEVKTFYAR
-475 RQPYRRW
+475 RRPYRRW

-487 IPVTGLFNEIV
+487 IPVTGLFTEIV
-498 PSKMGN
+498 PSRIEG
-504 GELGMG
+504 GESGRETLRR
-510 NGILDEQQ
+510 DQR

-551 ACLRA
+551 ACLARKP
-556 HGQFRLFDYFHQLF
+556 RMLFDHFHQLF

-582 EELVMSIMTYIGNQA
+582 EELVMSIMTYIGNQG
-597 NILSE
+597 NILAE

-614 PVLTDDELER
+614 PVLTDDELKR
-624 MRNIPDF
+624 MRHIPDF
-631 PAKTLSMC
+631 PARTLPMFFDGSLKAALDELASNALKA
-639 VRERGECKV
+639 VRE
-648 ECVKCKV
+648 
-655 GNGEPGWLNTALDQ
+655 
-669 LAADALQAVK
+669 
-679 DGAKI
+679 GAKI
-684 IILSDRNFLAAKDAK
+684 LILSDREP
-699 IAKDSGDN
+699 I
-707 NLCDLCD
+707 
-714 LCGKKR
+714 GKTR
-720 IPSLLAVTAVNKALA
+720 IPSLLAVAAVNKALA
-735 EAGVRPSVGI
+735 TAGMRPSVGI
-745 VVESGEVL
+745 VVESGEVR

-766 TAINPWLALA
+766 TAINPWLALE
-776 TVSQIGRAVA
+776 TVAEFGMAASPHA
-786 PRPPQSA
+786 SA
-793 AAAGAGRQPYRGGDA
+793 DA
-808 ARPESAPYLAT
+808 RDARPYQTAS
-819 TNYVTAVCKGIMKI
+819 NYVSAVCKGLMKI

-859 LMEEYFGGVTSPVGG
+859 LMKEYFGGVASPVGG
-874 LELEDIE
+874 LELEDVE
-881 NLIEG
+881 KRLAE
-886 VRGNLGS
+886 S
-893 PGSCPPGG
+893 ADFPPGG
-901 EYRARKGGEEHLWNP
+901 EYRFRKGGEEHLWTP
-916 QRLIDFREAVRHND
+916 QRLVNFRESVRHGD
-930 YARFHRYTDDIDQHS
+930 YARFRRYTDDIDQNS
-945 HVTLRSQ
+945 CVTLRSQ
-952 LEFANVANVKML
+952 LEFSKL
-964 PMANSNDQLETGNI
+964 SNFQTLQL
-978 GTGNNSTLATFIE
+978 SSLAIE

-996 VKHFVGG
+996 VKRFVGG

-1033 GGENP
+1033 GGEDP

-1043 EKNSAIKQVAS
+1043 DKNSAIKQVAS
-1054 GRFGVTIEYL
+1054 GRFGVTIEYI

-1079 PGEGGQLPGHKVNDL
+1079 PGEGGQLPAHKVDAL

-1134 EARVSVKLVSEAGV
+1134 DARVSVKLVSEAGV

-1186 WEVGLAEAHQTLIKN
+1186 WELGLAEAHQTLVKN

-1207 KLQVDGQLRTGRD
+1207 KLQVDGQIRTGRD

-1257 GIATQKEGLR
+1257 GIATQKAELR
-1267 AKFAGKPEHLQSYFR
+1267 AKFVGRPEHLQTYFR

-1288 REILASLGLHSLAE
+1288 REILASIGLHSLDE
-1302 ARGRTDLLQAK
+1302 ARGRTDLLKAK
-1313 EGTTFDFGDLFATK
+1313 EGSHFDFGDVLSCGDRKDHEGFASY
-1327 NAKIAKDSCDK
+1327 ASIAA
-1338 NLCGLCGKESENYDT
+1338 ESYDM
-1353 RELIPA
+1353 REIIPA
-1359 VESGER
+1359 IERGE
-1365 TLVRMISNCDRSVGA
+1365 TILSRMISNCDRSVGA
-1380 ALSGWLVAR
+1380 ALSGWLVVKRNNVQGTQA
-1389 RASSPADL
+1389 PI

-1411 FLAKGITF
+1411 FLARGVTI
-1419 NLRGEANDYIG
+1419 NLRGEANDYVG
-1430 KSLSGGVI
+1430 KSLSGGMI
-1438 TIRPPEL
+1438 TIAPAEGFIGA
-1445 PKSPDI
+1445 PDE
-1451 PDNPESPEF
+1451 NA
-1460 HPETNVIAGNVIA
+1460 IAGNVIA
-1473 YGGTSGAIYINGQ
+1473 YGATSGGIFINGL

-1496 GVTLVAEG
+1496 GATLVVEG
-1504 IGDHGCEYMT
+1504 VGDHGCEYMT
-1514 GGVALILGPTGIN
+1514 GGVAVVLGSVGVN
-1527 FGAGMTGGVAYVL
+1527 FAAGMTGGVAYVYDETATL
-1540 DESGDFDLK
+1540 DLN
-1549 CNLDSI
+1549 CNLDSV
-1555 DLAGVAAD
+1555 DLFPVEEGSAD
-1563 SEEERELLAL
+1563 EESLVAL
-1573 LREHVARTASPLA
+1573 LKEHVSRTGSPKAKRL
-1586 ARVLA
+1586 LA
-1591 DWPAYR
+1591 DWAGAR
-1597 PKFVRAVPVASA
+1597 PMFSKVVPVAEMSPAT

>member
-1 MNQQSKYERQQGL
+1 MQRIHDIYRPTDEREHEHNGL

-33 GEASHE
+33 GEASHD
-39 IVVNGMTILKR
+39 IVEKGMTILKR

-62 TGDGAGLLMKIPHG
+62 TGDGAGLLMKIPHA
-76 FFRKVLGDVF
+76 FFGKILAA
-86 SHKERKERKDNKEAN
+86 KNAKAA
-101 KLCDLCDLCSENK
+101 K
-114 PFGVAMIFGGEGEE
+114 PGETFGVAMIFGGEGEE
-128 GAIAAAVHGEGC
+128 EKIEAAVKGEGC

-148 PTNPSAIGKDARSV
+148 PTNPGAIGHDARSV
-162 MPRIRQLFVAL
+162 MPRIRQVFIAAENAKGAKG
-173 RHSTTD
+173 S
-179 SGQRLSDDE
+179 SGGNGLCDLCVLCGKE
-188 CRMSFEHRLY
+188 NPAFERQLY
-198 VIRRQIEKTTTKTYV
+198 VVRRQIEKATKSTYV

-244 ISPFAIVHQRY
+244 VSPFAIVHQRY

-274 NGEINALKGNLNALA
+274 NGEINAIKGNLNALA
-289 AREPSLAFS
+289 AREPSLKWP
-298 EAAGAGRQ
+298 EAAR
-306 PYQDSARPESAPYQI
+306 SESAPYQV
-321 DIKKILP
+321 DLGKILP
-328 LINKGQSDSAS
+328 LIDKGQSDSAS
-339 LDNMF
+339 LDNIF

-357 MMMLIPQAWGAKYHM
+357 MMMLVPQAWGRKYHM

-396 AFTDGISLGAALDRN
+396 AFTDGLGLGAALDRN

-436 IAPESVARHGRLK
+436 IPAESVVRHGRLR
-449 PGSILWLDLVNHR
+449 PGSLLWLDLGKHR
-462 LMEDAEVKTYYAR
+462 LMEDTELKTYYAR
-475 RQPYRRW
+475 RRPYRRW

-487 IPVTGLFNEIV
+487 IPVTGLFAEIV
-498 PSKMGN
+498 PSSPDGQTASDQK
-504 GELGMG
+504 
-510 NGILDEQQ
+510 
-518 RFGWTLEDVEL
+518 RFGWTLEDIEL

-551 ACLRA
+551 AALA
-556 HGQFRLFDYFHQLF
+556 HRPRILFDYFHQLF

-582 EELVMSIMTYIGNQA
+582 EELVMSIMTYIGNEG

-614 PVLTDDELER
+614 PVLTDDELAR
-624 MRNIPDF
+624 LKNIPDF
-631 PAKTLSMC
+631 LAKTLSMFFD
-639 VRERGECKV
+639 GGLKA
-648 ECVKCKV
+648 
-655 GNGEPGWLNTALDQ
+655 ALDN
-669 LAADALQAVK
+669 LAADALAAVK
-679 DGAKI
+679 EGAKI
-684 IILSDRNFLAAKDAK
+684 IVLSDRNVLAAKNAEGAK
-699 IAKDSGDN
+699 
-707 NLCDLCD
+707 
-714 LCGKKR
+714 R
-720 IPSLLAVTAVNKALA
+720 MPSLLAVAAVNKALV
-735 EAGVRPSVGI
+735 EAGARPSVGI
-745 VVESGEVL
+745 VVESGEVR

-766 TAINPWLALA
+766 TAVNPYLALA
-776 TVSQIGRAVA
+776 TVAEIAGRTEVA
-786 PRPPQSA
+786 P
-793 AAAGAGRQPYRGGDA
+793 YR
-808 ARPESAPYLAT
+808 AT
-819 TNYVTAVCKGIMKI
+819 ANYVSAVCKGLMKI

-859 LMEEYFGGVTSPVGG
+859 IVAEYFTGVTSPVGG
-874 LELEDIE
+874 LELEDLEKIFNAE
-881 NLIEG
+881 SQSRREVCGGESSSAPLRLCVEKT
-886 VRGNLGS
+886 L
-893 PGSCPPGG
+893 PPGG
-901 EYRARKGGEEHLWNP
+901 EYRARKDGEEHLWSP
-916 QRLIDFREAVRHND
+916 TRLVDFRESVRHGD
-930 YARFHRYTDDIDQHS
+930 YARFHRYTDDIDSNS

-952 LEFANVANVKML
+952 LEFKSSTGFTELESVNNPDNPVNPVK
-964 PMANSNDQLETGNI
+964 NNI
-978 GTGNNSTLATFIE
+978 ES
-991 PVDSI
+991 VDSI

-1079 PGEGGQLPGHKVNDL
+1079 PGEGGQLPAHKVNEF

-1134 EARVSVKLVSEAGV
+1134 AARVSVKLVSEAGV

-1186 WEVGLAEAHQTLIKN
+1186 WEVGLAEAHQTLVKN
-1201 NLRHRV
+1201 NLRERV

-1220 IVIAAMLGADEFAFG
+1220 VVIAAMLGADEFAFG
-1235 TSMLVSL
+1235 TSMLVAL

-1257 GIATQKEGLR
+1257 GIATQKEELR
-1267 AKFAGKPEHLQSYFR
+1267 CKFAGKPEDLQSYFR

-1288 REILASLGLHSLAE
+1288 REHLAALGLKSLAE
-1302 ARGRTDLLQAK
+1302 ARGRADLLKAKEGARFDFAALLAK
-1313 EGTTFDFGDLFATK
+1313 EGTSG
-1327 NAKIAKDSCDK
+1327 I
-1338 NLCGLCGKESENYDT
+1338 GLQTSVVESPKSEVSWFQNYDE

-1359 VESGER
+1359 VERGETRLER
-1365 TLVRMISNCDRSVGA
+1365 TVSNCDRSVGA
-1380 ALSGWLVAR
+1380 ALSGWLVEKRGNCPDGQA
-1389 RASSPADL
+1389 ASPDGRTAFDL
-1397 TVNFT
+1397 SINFT

-1411 FLAKGITF
+1411 FLAKGVTF
-1419 NLRGEANDYIG
+1419 NLVGEANDYIG

-1438 TIRPPEL
+1438 TIRPPEGAAFT
-1445 PKSPDI
+1445 PE
-1451 PDNPESPEF
+1451 DNA
-1460 HPETNVIAGNVIA
+1460 IAGNVVA
-1473 YGGTSGAIYINGQ
+1473 YGATSGGIFVNGQ

-1496 GVTLVAEG
+1496 GATLVAEG

-1514 GGVALILGPTGIN
+1514 GGVAVVLGSVGVN
-1527 FGAGMTGGVAYVL
+1527 FAAGMTGGVAYVY
-1540 DESGDFDLK
+1540 DESGDLDLN
-1549 CNLDSI
+1549 CNLDSV
-1555 DLAGVAAD
+1555 DLFPVAEG
-1563 SEEERELLAL
+1563 SEDEAQLLAL
-1573 LREHVARTASPLA
+1573 LHRHVELTASPKATRMLA
-1586 ARVLA
+1586 S
-1591 DWPAYR
+1591 WNP
-1597 PKFVRAVPVASA
+1597 VRARFAKVMPTSL